1 MPTNLDSASIYKK
14 LDTSGLGQRI
24 ASLAQQCEE
33 AWAEASGWK
42 IPASYADVDRV
53 VIQGMGGSAIA
64 GDLLSDLASLEKSP
78 QISVWRD
85 YGLPPYVNNRT
96 LFIASSYSG
105 DTEETLDGF
114 ERAMAVKAKIV
125 AVTSG
130 GKVLATAK
138 SKRLPV
144 FQIKYKGEP
153 RTSLGYSFMPLISM
167 ACKLNLIKD
176 KGKDVTEA
184 VALLQRGN
192 KELGPQAPTAK
203 NAAKKLALDIHE
215 QIVAVYGSG
224 FLSNAARRFKGQ
236 INENS
241 KGWAFYDLLPELDHN
256 SIVGY
261 QFPKTASRNN
271 VRVIMLRSAKLNKR
285 TLLRYEITK
294 QILAQCG
301 GKATIL
307 DAKGNSALAQMLN
320 LIQLGDY
327 TSYYLAILNGI
338 DPAPVKVIGFLKD
351 SLAKAR

>member
-1 MPTNLDSASIYKK
+1 MPTNLDNAAIYKK
-14 LDTSGLGQRI
+14 LDTSGLGGRI
-24 ASLAQQCEE
+24 ASLAQQCED
-33 AWAEASGWK
+33 AWAEAKGWK
-42 IPASYADVDRV
+42 IPTSYADVDHV

-85 YGLPPYVNNRT
+85 YGLPTYVNDRT

-114 ERAMAVKAKIV
+114 ERAMLAKAKIA

-130 GKVLATAK
+130 GKVLAIAK

-153 RTSLGYSFMPLISM
+153 RTSLGYSFMPLISL
-167 ACKLNLIKD
+167 ACKTGLIKD
-176 KGKDVTEA
+176 KSKDVAEA
-184 VALLQRGN
+184 IVLLQRGN
-192 KELGPQAPTAK
+192 KELAPQVPTIK
-203 NAAKKLALDIHE
+203 NAAKRLAQDIQEH
-215 QIVAVYGSG
+215 IVAVYGSG

-261 QFPKTASRNN
+261 QFPKATSKEN
-271 VRVIMLRSAKLNKR
+271 VRVIMLSSPDLNKR
-285 TLLRYEITK
+285 TLLRYEITRK
-294 QILAQCG
+294 IIAQSG
-301 GKATIL
+301 GKGTIL
-307 DAKGNSALAQMLN
+307 TAKGNSPLAQMLN

-327 TSYYLAILNGI
+327 TSYYLAILYGI
-338 DPAPVKVIGFLKD
+338 DPAPVKVIDFLKGE
-351 SLAKAR
+351 LAKAK